1 MTDRGVD
8 LRDDTV
14 DRRARSAHLG
24 TALATFVLAVATAAA
39 LGIARTL
46 VHNGTGYLTVGGRV
60 LDTQES
66 LGLLGL
72 PGTTLPAIAG
82 AVLLASTR
90 PGRNRI
96 RSTMSIVRGIG
107 VMLTVAGQFLPAVL
121 GARSSGADAG
131 PAAAMRRIPLNV
143 GLMLTL
149 AGLGIIVVASAAG
162 AVGDRDLVV
171 PIAAS
176 VSIAAI
182 VSLGLRSAGTAFRWR
197 LGPPPGVELGLWMA
211 LGGAFAVAGLAA
223 TSWARGLVPP
233 VAVAA
238 AATSALVVGA
248 FLLSR

>member
-8 LRDDTV
+8 RRDGAFDQ
-14 DRRARSAHLG
+14 RARGAHLV
-24 TALATFVLAVATAAA
+24 TAVATFVLAAATATA

-82 AVLLASTR
+82 ALLLASTHPSR
-90 PGRNRI
+90 DRI
-96 RSTMSIVRGIG
+96 RPTMSVVRGVG
-107 VMLTVAGQFLPAVL
+107 VVLAVAGQFLPAVI
-121 GARSSGADAG
+121 GARSSGADAS

-143 GLMLTL
+143 GLLLTL

-162 AVGDRDLVV
+162 VASDRELVV

-182 VSLGLRSAGTAFRWR
+182 VSLGLRSAGTVFRWR
-197 LGPPPGVELGLWMA
+197 LGPPPGVELGLWMS

-233 VAVAA
+233 VGVVT
-238 AATSALVVGA
+238 ATSALVVGA